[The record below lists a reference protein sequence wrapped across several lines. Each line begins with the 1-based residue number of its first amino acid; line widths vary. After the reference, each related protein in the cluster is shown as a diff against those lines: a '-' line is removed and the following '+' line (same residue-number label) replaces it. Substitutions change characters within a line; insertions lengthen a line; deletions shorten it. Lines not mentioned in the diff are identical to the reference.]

1 MHHHPC
7 GSLNTLLTTAPLLDR
22 ACPSPPHLPAGN
34 AIRAHQELA
43 RTEEDKLGGT
53 SGSGEDEKLANVYF
67 TYSTLE
73 DAYADKA
80 AGKVSGA
87 RPGSALK
94 RPGSA
99 LKVRGLELG
108 GAGREGLRGA

>member
-1 MHHHPC
+1 M
-7 GSLNTLLTTAPLLDR
+7 
-22 ACPSPPHLPAGN
+22 
-34 AIRAHQELA
+34 
-43 RTEEDKLGGT
+43 
-53 SGSGEDEKLANVYF
+53 YF

-99 LKVRGLELG
+99 LKVQGLELG
-108 GAGREGLRGA
+108 GLNGRVLQG